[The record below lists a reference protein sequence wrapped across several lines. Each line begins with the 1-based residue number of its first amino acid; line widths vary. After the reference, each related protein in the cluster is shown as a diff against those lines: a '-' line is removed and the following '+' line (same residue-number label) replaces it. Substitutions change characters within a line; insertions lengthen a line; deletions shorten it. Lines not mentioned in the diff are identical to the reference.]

1 MKQTMNNEYIHY
13 QSIIEEDENGDLV
26 LIIPPQILDAMG
38 WKEGDSLDI
47 SLTEHG
53 GICLKKE

>member
-1 MKQTMNNEYIHY
+1 MIFE
-13 QSIIEEDENGDLV
+13 SIIEEDENGDLV
-26 LIIPPQILDAMG
+26 LIIPPQILDSIG

-47 SLTEHG
+47 SLTENG

>member
-1 MKQTMNNEYIHY
+1 MIFE
-13 QSIIEEDENGDLV
+13 SIIEEDENGDLV

>member
-1 MKQTMNNEYIHY
+1 MNNEYIHY
-13 QSIIEEDENGDLV
+13 QSTIEEDENGDLI
-26 LIIPPQILDAMG
+26 LTIPPQILDAMG

-47 SLTEHG
+47 SLTENG